1 MVITPAQ
8 FSLCSRRRFL
18 HTAAA
23 LPLARFLADARAVP
37 ASALGGDVDFSQWLQ
52 PVPAGAVFEHPDWC
66 IWCGSA
72 VHGDD
77 GKYHLFYSRWPAKL
91 GHLAWVT
98 HSEVARAV
106 SDSPNGPYRHVDV
119 VLPARGGKFWD
130 GSCTHN
136 PTILRVGKK
145 FCLYYM
151 GNYGDGVLP
160 AAGQPAKAGGTV
172 VPHTSGLNWVHR
184 NHQRIGVAI
193 ADSPAG
199 PWTRFDRPVVDISPD
214 NDAPDALMT
223 SNPATCVRP
232 DGGLLMVYKAVA
244 TKGKPPFGGP
254 VVHLVATADKPE
266 GPWKKNFTPIF
277 TKPGEHF
284 AAEDPF
290 IWRDG
295 DRYRGI
301 VKDNNGIFTGRGY
314 SLAHWESRDGF
325 DWRPAKHVF
334 VTTPEIMWT
343 GGAKKKLNALER
355 PQLIFDAHGTPV
367 TLLCAGAYEA
377 DRDRSFNVAIP
388 LRRP

>member
-1 MVITPAQ
+1 MPT
-8 FSLCSRRRFL
+8 SRRDFL
-18 HTAAA
+18 RTTSAAA
-23 LPLARFLADARAVP
+23 AFAFIGFPRALRAAP
-37 ASALGGDVDFSQWLQ
+37 ASALGDTDLSQWLQ
-52 PVPAGAVFEHPDWC
+52 PVPPGAVFEDPAWC

-72 VHGDD
+72 VRGDD
-77 GKYHLFYSRWPAKL
+77 GKYHLFYSRWPSKL
-91 GHLAWVT
+91 GHYAWVT

-106 SDSPNGPYRHVDV
+106 ADSPTGPYRHADV
-119 VLPARGGKFWD
+119 VLPARGEKFWD

-151 GNYGDGVLP
+151 GNVGDGVV
-160 AAGQPAKAGGTV
+160 PAK
-172 VPHTSGLNWVHR
+172 GLNWTHR

-223 SNPATCVRP
+223 SNPAACVRP

-244 TKGKPPFGGP
+244 TKGKAPFGGP

-266 GPWKKNFTPIF
+266 GPWKKNLTPIF

-290 IWRDG
+290 IWHDG
-295 DRYRGI
+295 ERYRAI
-301 VKDNNGIFTGRGY
+301 VKDNNGIFTKRGY
-314 SLAHWESRDGF
+314 SLAHWQSLDGYNW
-325 DWRPAKHVF
+325 DLASHPF
-334 VTTPEIMWT
+334 VTTPEIVWT
-343 GGAKKKLNALER
+343 DGAKKKLNALER
-355 PQLIFDAHGTPV
+355 PQLVFDARGVPV
-367 TLLCAGAYEA
+367 ALLCAGAYTS
-377 DRDRSFNVAIP
+377 DRTRSFNVAIP
-388 LRRP
+388 LRRPA